1 MDTRKSLLIAIL
13 GLLAFI
19 LFLLLTGSPVLTAS
33 IDPAGKLPA
42 GTLLVWLGFILLP
55 LAVYLFIFSGASA
68 QDPRLNVFRMGLL
81 IAFALSL
88 LWGFAAYGLA
98 GNWQYSF
105 PGQTEA
111 FVGSDEA
118 QAYFWY
124 LNYLTLGWPL
134 FVLLLYGG
142 YRLLT

>member
-1 MDTRKSLLIAIL
+1 MSTRKSLLIAIL

-19 LFLLLTGSPVLTAS
+19 LFLLLTGSPVLTAA
-33 IDPAGKLPA
+33 IDPAGKFPA
-42 GTLLVWLGFILLP
+42 GTLLVWLGFVLLP
-55 LAVYLFIFSGASA
+55 LAVYLIVFSGPSA

-98 GNWQYSF
+98 GNWQYNFS
-105 PGQTEA
+105 GQAEQ
-111 FVGSDEA
+111 FVGSS
-118 QAYFWY
+118 QAGEYFWY

-134 FVLLLYGG
+134 FVLLLYAG
-142 YRLLT
+142 YRALQ